1 MMKLITYL
9 SITMLLIASCTKE
22 VKVEIPGY
30 EEKLVI
36 DGRIETGQP
45 PIVLLSTSKEVYSP
59 TDFQS
64 FLNGFVSGAVVTVSN
79 GTTTVVLDEICSD
92 NLPPGTEQLAAEM
105 LGIPIDQLQ
114 NYNICAY
121 TSLNT
126 AIWGEIGKSYTLN
139 VTHDGQTY
147 TAETTI
153 VPPTALNNTYWKSEG
168 NLTNHGF
175 SWAELGDP
183 AGQFDAY
190 FWEVN
195 IIGNAAEDTTETG
208 FTPTFSPVFDDEF
221 FDGLTFDFAYE
232 NPFAFGS
239 TPDSVRG
246 LYMLGD
252 TVVIKLSKID
262 RVVYEFYEK
271 KYTQLQTAG
280 NPFATPTNIPNNI
293 SNGALGI
300 WAGFSP
306 VYDTLICVP

>member
-22 VKVEIPGY
+22 VEVEIPGY

-45 PIVLLSTSKEVYSP
+45 HIVLLSTSKEVYSP

-126 AIWGEIGKSYTLN
+126 AIRGEIGKSYTLT

-147 TAETTI
+147 TAEKTI
-153 VPPTALNNTYWKSEG
+153 VPPTATNNTYWKSDG
-168 NLTNHGF
+168 NLPNNGF
-175 SWAELGDP
+175 SWE
-183 AGQFDAY
+183 
-190 FWEVN
+190 
-195 IIGNAAEDTTETG
+195 
-208 FTPTFSPVFDDEF
+208 
-221 FDGLTFDFAYE
+221 
-232 NPFAFGS
+232 
-239 TPDSVRG
+239 
-246 LYMLGD
+246 
-252 TVVIKLSKID
+252 
-262 RVVYEFYEK
+262 
-271 KYTQLQTAG
+271 
-280 NPFATPTNIPNNI
+280 
-293 SNGALGI
+293 
-300 WAGFSP
+300 
-306 VYDTLICVP
+306 